1 MNSEGSMF
9 NTISHKIG
17 LQSIETEWDHL
28 DRQRQLENYKK
39 S

>member
-1 MNSEGSMF
+1 MNSEGNMF
-9 NTISHKIG
+9 NTIG
-17 LQSIETEWDHL
+17 LQSVETEWDHL